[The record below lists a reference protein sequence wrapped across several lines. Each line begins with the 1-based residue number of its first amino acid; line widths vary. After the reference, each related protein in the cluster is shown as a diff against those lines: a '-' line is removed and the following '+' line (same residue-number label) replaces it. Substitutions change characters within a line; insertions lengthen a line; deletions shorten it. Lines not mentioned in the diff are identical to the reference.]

1 MYRFELTINREAFND
16 IYLNFSKKN
25 GVTRFAESGFGWKPA
40 SGGDGT
46 NFTLDASQIVSAQWS
61 RAARGWEI
69 KVLSKDRKDSV
80 IQLDGFKQDVR
91 WRKAS
96 HAMSLTGV
104 GLRSYRKTI
113 QALVQ
118 RQPREQ
124 GACAPRLELGQSR
137 IRQGRALLQR
147 RQPSCVRGA
156 VHRNLKHKSSGQ
168 KRSSG

>member
-1 MYRFELTINREAFND
+1 MNREAFND

-40 SGGDGT
+40 SGGDGS

-91 WRKAS
+91 WHTTVYATL
-96 HAMSLTGV
+96 LTPL
-104 GLRSYRKTI
+104 GLRPHREAL

-118 RQPREQ
+118 RQPRKQ
-124 GACAPRLELGQSR
+124 GACAPWLELGQGR
-137 IRQGRALLQR
+137 VRQG
-147 RQPSCVRGA
+147 
-156 VHRNLKHKSSGQ
+156 
-168 KRSSG
+168 